1 MTEKTETTLKD
12 KAIKIGNKDYV
23 LVSDRV
29 IAFNETYKNGTIQTK
44 LLSAFDSDMVVMMAK
59 VTPDMDKPE
68 RYFTGYSQ
76 ATWGDGMVNKTA
88 ALENCETSAV
98 GRALGFMG
106 IGVLDSIASVDEVN
120 KAKSQPAYDPKTATK
135 PVSGLIAHCSI
146 HDTDMQERVSKKT
159 GQPYFSHIKDE
170 GGHCFGLK
178 EDQPKLAQAVKS
190 VENKVDNNVD
200 NSQDTDSF
208 DQLAIQV
215 SEDIPY

>member
-1 MTEKTETTLKD
+1 MTETTLKD
-12 KAIKIGNKDYV
+12 KAIKIGSKDYV

-44 LLSAFDSDMVVMMAK
+44 LLSTFDSDMVVMMAK

-120 KAKSQPAYDPKTATK
+120 KAQTQPPKQPKTGTDEELWCEVHKCKMYLNRNGKPYHKNGDEFCNGNGYPSERSEWREKQKSVYKK
-135 PVSGLIAHCSI
+135 PV
-146 HDTDMQERVSKKT
+146 DEDET
-159 GQPYFSHIKDE
+159 PY
-170 GGHCFGLK
+170 
-178 EDQPKLAQAVKS
+178 PV
-190 VENKVDNNVD
+190 
-200 NSQDTDSF
+200 
-208 DQLAIQV
+208 
-215 SEDIPY
+215 EDIGEKVANEIPF